1 MFSINYLLVLLLIAP
16 GIHAISAADEI
27 QVGRYSTMKTLPTKA
42 QKNIFSTAINIQFDS
57 SVTTVG
63 EAMRHLLQD
72 QGIRLAVPRSDDAQ
86 VHTLIA
92 LPLPKVHRRLGP
104 ISLQNALETLAGPI
118 WRLVQDPIH
127 RLVSFELCGGEGDEE
142 EIVE

>member
-72 QGIRLAVPRSDDAQ
+72 QGIRLAVPRSDDASSSYFDRIT
-86 VHTLIA
+86 VTEGSSA
-92 LPLPKVHRRLGP
+92 VRSDKSSKRVRNLGRSNLAFSARSHS
-104 ISLQNALETLAGPI
+104 SL
-118 WRLVQDPIH
+118 
-127 RLVSFELCGGEGDEE
+127 GEF
-142 EIVE
+142 